1 MDRSIIYVPN
11 KQAAPKNNIRAKCAT
26 PKCKHKNIVVTK
38 KDGRFGKCHQCDKV
52 EHFDCVN

>member
-1 MDRSIIYVPN
+1 MCS
-11 KQAAPKNNIRAKCAT
+11 

-52 EHFDCVN
+52 EHFDCVNANDFMVESVQKGFIHRMSDK